1 MNFVSEEQFNN
12 DIYLAVPKSLGNAKY
27 GTFLNYSA
35 AGDTVEN
42 ITSISKIDASKGLF
56 CY

>member
-1 MNFVSEEQFNN
+1 MNFVSEELFNN

-42 ITSISKIDASKGLF
+42 ITSISKTDASKGLF